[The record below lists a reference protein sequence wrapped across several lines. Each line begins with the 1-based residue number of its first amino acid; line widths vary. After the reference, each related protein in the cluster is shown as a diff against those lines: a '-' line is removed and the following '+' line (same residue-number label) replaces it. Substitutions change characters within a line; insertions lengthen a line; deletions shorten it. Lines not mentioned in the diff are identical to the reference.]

1 MNKNDQIL
9 DDFFRSRLE
18 SLEETPSSMVWEQ
31 IQKRQAGAKQHK
43 IRNIFRLTGAAAAVL
58 LAFFLVWNLMEERP
72 IEDSVVLSKLTQ
84 NDTVSPSDTIVSV
97 NSQKIPLA
105 EVPATNAILVVE
117 KSSDFVI
124 PVSDNLVSSNEN
136 REEEILKYIDRK
148 KSDALSS
155 NYANMYALAVN
166 TKPQS
171 KYRELSDFEK
181 EIVANNASYY
191 EKSSKSKSSN
201 EWSVGAYLSPTYSV
215 NQGSNSVDYSRST
228 SASGSKTHM
237 DVGAGMLV
245 DYHLNKRW
253 SVQSGLLAG
262 NLSQTTSNQ
271 TKSVEIFMSSAVPAP
286 SDQYSSN
293 KPNFPNHLSPPHHPN
308 RPVLPTETRNVMS
321 GSTWN
326 HNIANPAFIANDRS
340 SMSGSNSNP
349 TPVRY
354 NAPAGVIQITKST
367 EDISEYTSEVLSM
380 QGIEQNFTYLE
391 IPLYVRYQLIDKTFG
406 LGISGGVSTNILVG
420 NKVYTSDGT
429 GKSNIGKTEDMRE
442 FSYSTGIG
450 LGLSYNFM
458 DNLSAQV
465 QPVFKYYLNSL
476 SSNSSVDFR
485 PYSFGVQAG
494 ISYRFGK

>member
-9 DDFFRSRLE
+9 DDFFRSKLE
-18 SLEETPSSMVWEQ
+18 SLEETPSPMVWEQ
-31 IQKRQAGAKQHK
+31 IQQRQAGGAKQHK
-43 IRNIFRLTGAAAAVL
+43 IRNVLRLISTAAAVL
-58 LAFFLVWNLMEERP
+58 LAFFLVWNLMKERP
-72 IEDSVVLSKLTQ
+72 IEDPVILSELSQ
-84 NDTVSPSDTIVSV
+84 NNTVSPEKVQIDTIVL
-97 NSQKIPLA
+97 QKAPIV
-105 EVPATNAILVVE
+105 EVTATNAIPVVE
-117 KSSDFVI
+117 RSSGFVM
-124 PVSDNLVSSNEN
+124 PTSDNLLVSSINETHKN

-155 NYANMYALAVN
+155 NYANMYALVVN
-166 TKPQS
+166 AKPQS
-171 KYRELSDFEK
+171 KYQELSDLEK
-181 EIVANNASYY
+181 EIVAINASYY
-191 EKSSKSKSSN
+191 EKSGKSKSPK

-228 SASGSKTHM
+228 IASGSKTHM

-271 TKSVEIFMSSAVPAP
+271 TKSVEIFMSPEVPAQ
-286 SDQYSSN
+286 SNQYSSSQ
-293 KPNFPNHLSPPHHPN
+293 PSFPNNLSPPNHSN
-308 RPVLPTETRNVMS
+308 RPILPTETRNVMS
-321 GSTWN
+321 GPSRN
-326 HNIANPAFIANDRS
+326 HHTDRAL
-340 SMSGSNSNP
+340 MPVSNP
-349 TPVRY
+349 MPVKY
-354 NAPAGVIQITKST
+354 NAPAGVIQLTKAT
-367 EDISEYTSEVLSM
+367 EDIEGYTSEVLSM
-380 QGIEQNFTYLE
+380 QGVEQNFTYLE
-391 IPLYVRYQLIDKTFG
+391 VPLYVRYQLVDKTFG

-429 GKSNIGKTEDMRE
+429 GKSNIGKTQDMRE
-442 FSYSTGIG
+442 LSYSTGIG
-450 LGLSYNFM
+450 LGLSYKFI

-485 PYSFGVQAG
+485 PYSFGIQAG